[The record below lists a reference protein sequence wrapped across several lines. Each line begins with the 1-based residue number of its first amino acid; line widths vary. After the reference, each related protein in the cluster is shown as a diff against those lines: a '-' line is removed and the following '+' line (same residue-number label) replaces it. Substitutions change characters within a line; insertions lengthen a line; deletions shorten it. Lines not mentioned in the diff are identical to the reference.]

1 MELKTKNWPYIA
13 IGSGGFFILLLGA
26 WWLYLVINL
35 GHQISVIPSIHH
47 NQMRM
52 INMLKWE
59 GITFFVLLLGFII
72 SLLYV
77 FFQDKKK
84 SHSIQ
89 AFLASMT
96 HELKTPLASI
106 KLQSDFIHEII
117 DENNNDIGQIKKL
130 ITRLNED
137 VQKLENQ
144 LDRTLQLARIEKGG
158 HLNLT
163 TINLKSFL
171 HKITKN
177 ETLISFDLKVDES
190 IDFLADEFS
199 LNLIFKNL
207 IENTKTHLKSP
218 KIVSIEAK
226 KNNNK
231 VLLSYDDHGEEFD
244 GDIKKLATLF
254 YKHNSPKGTGIGLY
268 LIKKLMR
275 AMKGDFEIQHQRNL
289 IFHFSFLAINQELVS

>member
-1 MELKTKNWPYIA
+1 MELKTKNWPYLA

-35 GHQISVIPSIHH
+35 GHQISAIPSIHH

-117 DENNNDIGQIKKL
+117 DENNNDINQIKKL

-163 TINLKSFL
+163 SINLKNFL
-171 HKITKN
+171 QKFTKN
-177 ETLISFDLKVDES
+177 ENTLSFDLAIDDQL
-190 IDFLADEFS
+190 DFLADEFS

-207 IENTKTHLKSP
+207 IENTKLHLKAP
-218 KIVSIEAK
+218 QKISITAK
-226 KNNNK
+226 KQNNK
-231 VLLSYDDHGEEFD
+231 IILTYDDHGEKFD

-268 LIKKLMR
+268 LIKKLVK
-275 AMKGDFEIQHQRNL
+275 AMKGEFNIQHQQNL
-289 IFHFSFLAINQELVS
+289 VFQFSFITPNQELS